1 MVPHRSAYVVAQVL
15 GAIAASW
22 LLYFVATSNPG
33 ADPVAAS
40 FAANG
45 YGDTP
50 PAGSVRARHL
60 VGIPVTNTSVKP
72 GAQHG
77 AGYGRRRMGGRT
89 ALDALGSASRPSVSR
104 PRSATRS

>member
-1 MVPHRSAYVVAQVL
+1 MLVFTVL
-15 GAIAASW
+15 
-22 LLYFVATSNPG
+22 ATTNPQT
-33 ADPVAAS
+33 PVAL
-40 FAANG
+40 
-45 YGDTP
+45 
-50 PAGSVRARHL
+50 AGVAIGLVLTLIHL